1 MHVGQ
6 VPCRAT
12 IPTIVNTVDV
22 TVIIGGSGPVLQRLV
37 VLQVGLG
44 GYIVDGA
51 DIRPAAVAG
60 SFACAVAPCIL
71 VPVLG
76 EIHIRKTIRGSR
88 RAIYP
93 LDEYLRL
100 RPHSGQ

>member
-6 VPCRAT
+6 VPCRTT
-12 IPTIVNTVDV
+12 IPTIVNTVDI
-22 TVIIGGSGPVLQRLV
+22 TIIIGGSGPVLQRLV

-44 GYIVDGA
+44 GYVVDGA

-60 SFACAVAPCIL
+60 SF
-71 VPVLG
+71 
-76 EIHIRKTIRGSR
+76 SR